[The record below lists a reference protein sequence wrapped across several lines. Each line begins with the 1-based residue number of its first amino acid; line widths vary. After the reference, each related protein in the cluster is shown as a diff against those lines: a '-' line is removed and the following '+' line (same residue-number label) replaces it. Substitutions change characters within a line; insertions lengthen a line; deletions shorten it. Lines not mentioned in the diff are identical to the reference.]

1 MLPFISLSK
10 RDVSYIWLSL
20 LLMTIT
26 NKIVYRCSAFQMGP
40 QKEHSKGL
48 FCKRLLT
55 DLETDHQSPACY
67 VGQETGTSLATR
79 VTMLQPTVDL

>member
-1 MLPFISLSK
+1 MAEVLSALYASFQFFIEEEN
-10 RDVSYIWLSL
+10 DVSYIWLSL

-26 NKIVYRCSAFQMGP
+26 NKIVYRCSVFQMGP

-55 DLETDHQSPACY
+55 DLETDNHSPAC
-67 VGQETGTSLATR
+67 
-79 VTMLQPTVDL
+79 